1 MSRAAGE
8 HLKSEPSQ
16 TNKALMGMRELILGG
31 ELRPGDAV
39 LEIPVSERLGVSRT
53 PVRAAL
59 VRLAEEGLLDRSGSN
74 YTVRAFTLTD
84 IQDAIEMR
92 GTVEGA
98 AARLAAERGVGFL
111 ALTPLHETL
120 AHLDVLLHRETA
132 LSAERPLD
140 LIDRYM
146 DLNAVFHRQLSGLT
160 GSFVISRTLDHISL
174 LPFASPSAMVFRFA
188 DESDVWKTFLTGQ
201 EQHRALVEAIDHREG
216 TRAEAIAREHARL
229 SLRALQSALKDSGI
243 QHLPGIA
250 LLLNPG

>member
-1 MSRAAGE
+1 MSRAAGA
-8 HLKSEPSQ
+8 HVKSEPSQ

-39 LEIPVSERLGVSRT
+39 LEIPVAERLGVSRT

-59 VRLAEEGLLDRSGSN
+59 LRLAEEGLLDRSGSN

-111 ALTPLHETL
+111 ALAPLRDTL
-120 AHLDVLLHRETA
+120 THLDLLLCHDATA
-132 LSAERPLD
+132 VRPVD

-146 DLNAVFHRQLSGLT
+146 DLNATFHRQLSGLT
-160 GSFVISRTLDHISL
+160 GSFVISRTIDHISL
-174 LPFASPSAMVFRFA
+174 LPFASPNAMVFHFA
-188 DESDVWKTFLTGQ
+188 DEDDVWKTFATGQ
-201 EQHRALVEAIDHREG
+201 EQHRSLVEAIDHREG

-229 SLRALQSALKDSGI
+229 SLRALQSALKDSGSL
-243 QHLPGIA
+243 QHVPGMS
-250 LLLNPG
+250 LLLNQT